1 MADRNTPISSISNW
15 NDHSITTEITTGP
28 HQMGTYHMVNHSGF
42 EPQRTNN
49 FEVQI
54 AGLNELINANDEKIL
69 ISNAGELITL
79 SVASYSAPQ
88 INLGNIPISYG
99 NNKVKFAGLPEFPDS
114 TIVLNDYIGIDVEY
128 IISKWQSCVYD
139 PASQKIG
146 LAVNYK
152 KTAYLHEFDPAG
164 TNVRSWKLLGVWPAQ
179 MQLGDF
185 NQEGNAAR
193 QITLTLIYDQA
204 IPETRDNDNSLRNI
218 SNS

>member
-1 MADRNTPISSISNW
+1 MADKNLISETNYWDSDNNTTSSF
-15 NDHSITTEITTGP
+15 TTGP

-54 AGLNELINANDEKIL
+54 AGLGSLKDANNTTHK
-69 ISNAGELITL
+69 ISNAGQLITL
-79 SVASYSAPQ
+79 SVATYSAPQ

-139 PASQKIG
+139 PVSQKIG
-146 LAVNYK
+146 LAKNYK
-152 KTAYLHEFDPAG
+152 KTAYLHEFAPDG
-164 TNVRSWKLLGVWPAQ
+164 SNVRSWKLVGVWPAQ

-193 QITLTLIYDQA
+193 QITLTLIYDHA
-204 IPETRDNDNSLRNI
+204 VPIERDNDNTDRGI
-218 SNS
+218 SG

>member
-1 MADRNTPISSISNW
+1 MADRNTPISSINSW
-15 NDHSITTEITTGP
+15 DQHSTTTEITTGP
-28 HQMGTYHMVNHSGF
+28 HQMGTYHMVNHAGF

-54 AGLNELINANDEKIL
+54 AGLDNLVNANGESIQM
-69 ISNAGELITL
+69 SNAGQLITL

-114 TIVLNDYIGIDVEY
+114 TIVLNDYIGIDIEY

-139 PASQKIG
+139 PVSQKIG
-146 LAVNYK
+146 LAKNYK

-204 IPETRDNDNSLRNI
+204 IPESRDNDNTYRNI
-218 SNS
+218 SG